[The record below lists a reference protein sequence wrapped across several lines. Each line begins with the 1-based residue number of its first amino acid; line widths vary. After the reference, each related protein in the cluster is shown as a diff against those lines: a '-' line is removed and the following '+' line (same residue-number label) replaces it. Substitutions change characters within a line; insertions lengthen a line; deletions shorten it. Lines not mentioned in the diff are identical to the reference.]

1 MGVWDYGKRKRGGRT
16 AGIRDTGNGMND
28 VPIEFASVLRRLKEF
43 PIRWRVIVLEVR
55 FNRLVLFVE
64 LGKVRNEVLDD
75 VHCKRR
81 KKSRVSILFDPFS

>member
-1 MGVWDYGKRKRGGRT
+1 MGNWTTGRRET
-16 AGIRDTGNGMND
+16 EIND
-28 VPIEFASVLRRLKEF
+28 VPIEFASVLRRLEEF

-55 FNRLVLFVE
+55 FNGLVLLVE
-64 LGKVRNEVLDD
+64 LGKVGNEVFDD